1 MSVSVSLSA
10 RARFSRTLTNR
21 AKVNGSWLLT
31 ASKDQTCRLF
41 DLRRVDQCVVELVGQ
56 EKDVSAIA
64 WHPTHE
70 RLVASGGSD
79 GSLAFW
85 AVGAG
90 GSGGGGSGG
99 GDEEDENDAFGF
111 APSSNGGG
119 GGGAAAADGWSSG
132 GGGRVSGG
140 KSGPAQIGPQML
152 IKPEDNDVN
161 PMTGQV
167 RGFFLSWGRGL

>member
-1 MSVSVSLSA
+1 
-10 RARFSRTLTNR
+10 
-21 AKVNGSWLLT
+21 VNGSWLLT

-41 DLRRVDQCVVELVGQ
+41 DLRRVDQCVLELVGQ
-56 EKDVSAIA
+56 AKDVSALA

-90 GSGGGGSGG
+90 GSGSGGGG

-119 GGGAAAADGWSSG
+119 GGW
-132 GGGRVSGG
+132 RVSGG

-167 RGFFLSWGRGL
+167 RGFFFILGL